1 VLCISF
7 ALCWG
12 SARHKTWRQNS
23 QQHRWWPKQISL
35 LLPIRDLQTL
45 CNNAGAKAV
54 HRRSQAKDFKTAISQ
69 ILTFFSN
76 TKLRSQ
82 RGQARQRN
90 SRSDN
95 YTYAITVKRIKNEKS
110 TLPDPFTHAVIK
122 LLKPQAPAAVDF
134 LHVL

>member
-1 VLCISF
+1 
-7 ALCWG
+7 
-12 SARHKTWRQNS
+12 
-23 QQHRWWPKQISL
+23 L

-95 YTYAITVKRIKNEKS
+95 YTYAITVKQIKNEKS
-110 TLPDPFTHAVIK
+110 TLPDPFTKAVIE
-122 LLKPQAPAAVDF
+122 LLNPRLLQ
-134 LHVL
+134 L

>member
-1 VLCISF
+1 M
-7 ALCWG
+7 
-12 SARHKTWRQNS
+12 
-23 QQHRWWPKQISL
+23 

-45 CNNAGAKAV
+45 CNNAGAKEV
-54 HRRSQAKDFKTAISQ
+54 HINSQAKDFKTAISQ

-95 YTYAITVKRIKNEKS
+95 YTYAITIKQIK
-110 TLPDPFTHAVIK
+110 TLPDLFTKAVIE

-134 LHVL
+134 LPETM